1 LILGIRGHGILKER
15 LLMFK
20 IASLDAFGIS
30 VPLKKTVTT
39 ASGSLTTADNLII
52 RMTDTDGTVG
62 WGEAP
67 SAPAMMGET
76 HVGMVAAAQYMATR
90 LEGAETPEFSAFYS
104 LVNSTMYGNNGAK
117 AAIEIAMLD
126 IAGKRLGKP
135 LYELLGGS
143 ARTHATMVT
152 FVAGGTLESEVANA
166 KLQADAGFTSFKVKV
181 GVNSPQRDLERTH
194 AIRQALGSSARIS
207 GDANQGYTPDEA
219 LDFAKGAA
227 DAGLDFM
234 EQLVMG
240 TDLENMARCAA
251 ATEVPL
257 GADEGYHS
265 IDDIQRH
272 HDLKAAAGGSLK
284 TLKLGGAY
292 PVLEASKLMNT
303 LDMHVN
309 LAGKLADTSIG
320 SAAIA
325 HLAIA
330 VPQLDW
336 DTSITN
342 QYLADDIVTDPIA
355 IHEGR
360 ISVSD
365 SPGLGVNPT
374 QEALTKYTTI
384 R

>member
-1 LILGIRGHGILKER
+1 
-15 LLMFK
+15 
-20 IASLDAFGIS
+20 
-30 VPLKKTVTT
+30 
-39 ASGSLTTADNLII
+39 
-52 RMTDTDGTVG
+52 
-62 WGEAP
+62 
-67 SAPAMMGET
+67 
-76 HVGMVAAAQYMATR
+76 
-90 LEGAETPEFSAFYS
+90 
-104 LVNSTMYGNNGAK
+104 MYGNNGAK

-143 ARTHATMVT
+143 ARTHATMLT
-152 FVAGGTLESEVANA
+152 FVAGGTIESEVANA
-166 KLQADAGFTSFKVKV
+166 KSQADAGFTSFKVKV
-181 GVNSPQRDLERTH
+181 GVNTPQRDLERAH
-194 AIRQALGSSARIS
+194 AIREAIGSGARIS
-207 GDANQGYTPDEA
+207 ADANQGYTLDEA
-219 LDFAKGAA
+219 LVFARGAS

-251 ATEVPL
+251 ATKVPL

-265 IDDIQRH
+265 IDDIRRH

-284 TLKLGGAY
+284 TLKLGGVF
-292 PVLEASKLMNT
+292 PVLEASKLMHT
-303 LDMHVN
+303 LGMHVN

-325 HLAIA
+325 HLAIS

-342 QYLADDIVTDPIA
+342 QYLTHDVATNPIA

-360 ISVSD
+360 IKVND
-365 SPGLGVNPT
+365 SPGLGVTPSH
-374 QEALTKYTTI
+374 EALSQYTTI

>member
-1 LILGIRGHGILKER
+1 
-15 LLMFK
+15 MFK

-39 ASGSLTTADNLII
+39 ASGSVTTADNLII
-52 RMTDTDGTVG
+52 RMADMDGTVG

-67 SAPAMMGET
+67 CAPAMMGET
-76 HVGMVAAAQYMATR
+76 HVGMVAAAQYMATK
-90 LEGAETPEFSAFYS
+90 LEGAETPEHADFHS
-104 LVNSTMYGNNGAK
+104 LVNCAMYGNNGAK

-126 IAGKRLGKP
+126 IAGKRVGKP

-143 ARTHATMVT
+143 ARTHATMLT
-152 FVAGGTLESEVANA
+152 FVAGGTLENEVANA
-166 KLQADAGFTSFKVKV
+166 KSQADAGFTSFKVKV
-181 GVNSPQRDLERTH
+181 GVNAPQRDLERAH
-194 AIRQALGSSARIS
+194 AIREALGSGARIS
-207 GDANQGYTPDEA
+207 ADANQGYTPDEA
-219 LDFAKGAA
+219 LDFAKGAT

-240 TDLENMARCAA
+240 TDLESMARCAA

-265 IDDIQRH
+265 IGDIQRH
-272 HDLKAAAGGSLK
+272 HDVKAAAGGSLK
-284 TLKLGGAY
+284 TLKLGGAF

-303 LDMHVN
+303 LGMHVN

-342 QYLADDIVTDPIA
+342 QYLADDVVTDPIL
-355 IHEGR
+355 IREGR
-360 ISVSD
+360 ISLSD
-365 SPGLGVNPT
+365 APGLGVTPS
-374 QEALTKYTTI
+374 EVALTKYTTI
-384 R
+384 H

>member
-1 LILGIRGHGILKER
+1 
-15 LLMFK
+15 MFK
-20 IASLDAFGIS
+20 IALLDAFGIS

-39 ASGSLTTADNLII
+39 ASGSVSTADNLII

-67 SAPAMMGET
+67 CAPSMMGET
-76 HVGMVAAAQYMATR
+76 HVGMVAAAQYMATI
-90 LEGAETPEFSAFYS
+90 LEGAETLEPADFHR
-104 LVNSTMYGNNGAK
+104 LVDRAMYGNNGAK

-143 ARTHATMVT
+143 ARTHAIVLT
-152 FVAGGTLESEVANA
+152 FVAGGTLEIEVANA
-166 KLQADAGFTSFKVKV
+166 KSQADAGFTSFKVKV
-181 GVNSPQRDLERTH
+181 GVNAPQRDLERAR
-194 AIRQALGSSARIS
+194 AIRDALGSGARIS
-207 GDANQGYTPDEA
+207 ADANQGYTPDEA
-219 LDFAKGAA
+219 LEFARGAA

-251 ATEVPL
+251 ATEIPL

-265 IDDIQRH
+265 IGDIQRH
-272 HDLKAAAGGSLK
+272 HDLKAASGGSLK
-284 TLKLGGAY
+284 TLKLGGAC
-292 PVLEASKLMNT
+292 PVLEASKLMNS
-303 LDMHVN
+303 LGMHIN

-330 VPQLDW
+330 APQLDW

-342 QYLADDIVTDPIA
+342 QYLADDIVTDPIT

-360 ISVSD
+360 ISLRD
-365 SPGLGVNPT
+365 APGLGVTPS
-374 QEALTKYTTI
+374 QEALAKYTTI
-384 R
+384 Q

>member
-1 LILGIRGHGILKER
+1 MKVHLS
-15 LLMFK
+15 MFK
-20 IASLDAFGIS
+20 IASLEAFGIS

-39 ASGSLTTADNLII
+39 ASGSVSTADNLII
-52 RMTDTDGTVG
+52 RMTDMDGTVG

-67 SAPAMMGET
+67 CAPAMMGET

-90 LEGAETPEFSAFYS
+90 LEGAETPEHADFHS
-104 LVNSTMYGNNGAK
+104 LVNSAMYGNNGAK

-126 IAGKRLGKP
+126 IAGKRVAKP

-166 KLQADAGFTSFKVKV
+166 KSQADAGFTSFKVKV
-181 GVNSPQRDLERTH
+181 GVNAPQRDLERAH
-194 AIRQALGSSARIS
+194 AIREALGSGARIS
-207 GDANQGYTPDEA
+207 ADANQGYTSNEA
-219 LDFAKGAA
+219 LEFAKGAA
-227 DAGLDFM
+227 NAGLDFM

-240 TDLENMARCAA
+240 TDLESMAHCAA

-265 IDDIQRH
+265 IGDIQRH

-284 TLKLGGAY
+284 TLKLGGAF
-292 PVLEASKLMNT
+292 PVLEASKLMNI
-303 LDMHVN
+303 LGMHVN

-342 QYLADDIVTDPIA
+342 QYLADDVVTDPIA

-365 SPGLGVNPT
+365 APGLGVTPS
-374 QEALTKYTTI
+374 EVALSKYTTI